1 MENTAMLRGKTLR
14 RFVSVEPSRQGPQLP
29 QGQGN
34 PLFPT
39 YTGAQVSKEQLVR
52 AWQNNL
58 NPRMSGH
65 SARRSGAMM
74 YTRKGLGIYD
84 ISFLGRWKSSAVL
97 RYIEDALEEMPLN
110 RARATD
116 RATAVSKEVLPVQAN
131 IDEVKQEKKR
141 KRSEQPHEVR
151 PEPENIANHMPLEPP
166 IDKSQLFA
174 VSTSAKGKVRHTVA
188 NAGWGI
194 PLDKWK
200 TTCGWPFARYH
211 VRVELTKY
219 KTGKAKECM
228 KCRDLE
234 AGRDKVR
241 GGWKLAQSIDL

>member
-1 MENTAMLRGKTLR
+1 MEVVSSVKIHRGR
-14 RFVSVEPSRQGPQLP
+14 P
-29 QGQGN
+29 
-34 PLFPT
+34 
-39 YTGAQVSKEQLVR
+39 
-52 AWQNNL
+52 
-58 NPRMSGH
+58 
-65 SARRSGAMM
+65 
-74 YTRKGLGIYD
+74 
-84 ISFLGRWKSSAVL
+84 GR
-97 RYIEDALEEMPLN
+97 DALE

-188 NAGWGI
+188 NAGWGV

-211 VRVELTKY
+211 VRVELTK
-219 KTGKAKECM
+219 AKQ
-228 KCRDLE
+228 KN
-234 AGRDKVR
+234 A
-241 GGWKLAQSIDL
+241 